1 MDGIVRILRRFVS
14 ITIIIFIFLIMINFI
29 MLGGYFFKGMNEGHS
44 PQVVVKSITKG
55 LHMSSNTYSLDT
67 ESEKLLNQLNA
78 WAMLLDNSGH
88 VTWSYDLPTQLPLT
102 YSLIDVAQFSRNY
115 LMDYPVFVWEH
126 SDGLIIVGYPK
137 TSLAKYQF
145 NFPIEWVRGLP
156 FRSIALL
163 IGNVT
168 LALFLS
174 ILGGSQLIK
183 SIKPLIS
190 GIHALSDEQPV
201 DIETKGVLRD
211 LAKSI
216 NHTSSLLQ
224 KKNNSLKSRDEARSN
239 WIAGISHDI
248 RTPLS
253 MVLGYASQLEENDDV
268 TTENRKQASII
279 RQQAEKLRSLVNDLN
294 LVSMLEYEMQPLSME
309 TVRLSALARQITS
322 EFLNNGLDE
331 KFTLELDVPD
341 ENLRVKGDEKLL
353 LRGITNLV
361 QNSISH
367 NPEGCQILLQTFLD
381 YDKKNCHFIVSD
393 NGKGICQSE
402 LPNLMELPYSSK
414 RERPVHNG
422 HGLGL
427 PMVARIAKAH
437 HGQLILTSDTDK
449 GMKSDIILWTLN
461 TI

>member
-1 MDGIVRILRRFVS
+1 MDGVVRILRRFVS
-14 ITIIIFIFLIMINFI
+14 ATIMICIFLIIINFT
-29 MLGGYFFKGMNEGHS
+29 MLGAWFFKGMDEGHS
-44 PQVVVKSITKG
+44 PQVVVKSVTKG

-67 ESEKLLNQLNA
+67 ESEKLLHQLSA

-88 VTWSYDLPTQLPLT
+88 VRWSYDLPAQLPLT

-115 LMDYPVFVWEH
+115 LMDYPVFVWER
-126 SDGLIIVGYPK
+126 DNGLIVVGYPK

-145 NFPIEWVRGLP
+145 NFPIKWISGLP

-163 IGNVT
+163 IGNIA
-168 LALFLS
+168 LALLLS

-201 DIETKGVLRD
+201 DIETKGVLSD

-224 KKNNSLKSRDEARSN
+224 EKNNSLKSRDEARSN

-253 MVLGYASQLEENDDV
+253 MILGYASEIEENNDV
-268 TTENRKQASII
+268 IAENRKQASII

-309 TVRLSALARQITS
+309 TFRLSALARQTAS

-331 KFTLELDVPD
+331 KFPLELNVPD
-341 ENLRVKGDEKLL
+341 ENLRVKGDGKLL
-353 LRGITNLV
+353 LRAITNLV

-381 YDKKNCHFIVSD
+381 CDKKNCHFIVSD
-393 NGKGICQSE
+393 NGKGISQSE
-402 LPNLMELPYSSK
+402 LPNLIELPYSTK

-437 HGQLILTSDTDK
+437 HGQLILTSDTGK
-449 GMKSDIILWTLN
+449 GMKSDIVLLAFN
-461 TI
+461 